1 MIDVNC
7 IGCFQKQAWRFFEKF
22 NVPENRRQYLNDK
35 FNRFLEKEGVLYPS
49 PYSAQYL
56 NQLIREETGIDD
68 LFREEKQYYNGLL
81 LERYPGLKKEVLS
94 SPDPRQAALSYAL
107 AGNIIDFGPPQE
119 FDLDKTFR
127 EALDK
132 KPAIDDSELL
142 FSEIDK
148 ADMVLYIGDNAGE
161 IVTDKLFIETLGH
174 SNVIFATRGGVV
186 LNDVTQDDALEVGM
200 DQVAKIIDN
209 GFDAPSTMPE
219 FCSSDFLEILEKAD
233 VIISKGQGNFE
244 GLYDYPRRP
253 NLFFLL
259 MVKCSEIARVTGRNQ
274 GDAVIMNG
282 QRVEEKMMTED

>member
-1 MIDVNC
+1 
-7 IGCFQKQAWRFFEKF
+7 RFFEKF
-22 NVPENRRQYLNDK
+22 NVPENRRQYLYDRFND
-35 FNRFLEKEGVLYPS
+35 FLQNEGVLYPS

-56 NQLIREETGIDD
+56 NRLIKKETGVED
-68 LFREEKQYYNGLL
+68 LFREEKKYYNRLL
-81 LERYPGLKKEVLS
+81 LDRYSELKKEVMN

-107 AGNIIDFGPPQE
+107 AGNIIDFGPPQQ
-119 FDLDKTFR
+119 FDLDKTFA

-132 KPAIDDSELL
+132 KPAIDDSQML

-148 ADMVLYIGDNAGE
+148 ADMVLYVGDNAGE

-174 SNVIFATRGGVV
+174 SHVVFATRGGVV
-186 LNDVTQDDALEVGM
+186 LNDVTKEDARDVGM
-200 DQVAKIIDN
+200 DQVAYVVDN

-244 GLYDYPRRP
+244 GLYDYHRRS

-259 MVKCSEIARVTGRNQ
+259 MVKCSEIARVTGLSQ
-274 GDAVIMNG
+274 GDSVIMNG
-282 QRVEEKMMTED
+282 QRIEENIMADG